1 MITIESFTYEDQ
13 QKFELALA
21 IRKEVFVKEQKV
33 NANLEFDGRDPEA
46 THYLAYFND
55 KAVGT
60 ARWRKT
66 EKGIKLERFAVL
78 AEYRSQ
84 FVGLAILE
92 AVLKDVKDLHDTIYL
107 NSQKSAIG
115 FYLRYGFVEEGKHF
129 YEAGIEHVKM
139 ILR

>member
-13 QKFELALA
+13 QKFELALT
-21 IRKEVFVKEQKV
+21 IRKEVFVKEQNV
-33 NANLEFDGRDPEA
+33 DAILEFDGNDPDA
-46 THYLAYFND
+46 THYLAYYKG

-84 FVGLAILE
+84 LVGLAVLD
-92 AVLKDVKDLHDTIYL
+92 AVLKDVKGLHNTIYL

-115 FYLRYGFVEEGKHF
+115 FYLRYGFIEEGERF

-139 ILR
+139 ILK